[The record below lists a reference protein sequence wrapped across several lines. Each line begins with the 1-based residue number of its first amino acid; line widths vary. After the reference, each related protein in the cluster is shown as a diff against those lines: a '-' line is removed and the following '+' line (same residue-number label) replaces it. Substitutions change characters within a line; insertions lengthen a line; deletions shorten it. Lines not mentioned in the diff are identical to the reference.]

1 MARLRRGDLPPGGF
15 AGVREHRLV
24 KAPALFGAGANR
36 DGSWPGMG
44 NFAYLA
50 DAWFIPGGETGM
62 HPHREIDVISVIV
75 EGRILHRGSLGE
87 GRMLDAGDVQVQ
99 RAGGEGFRHNE
110 VNPDQAWTRMIQ
122 LWVIPES
129 PGEPAGY
136 RLYSPNRPGLTR
148 VYGGPRDQVD
158 TFPAQTRLSV
168 ARLDPGGEV
177 TVAGPSL
184 IYLVSGGGRIDGE
197 EVCEGDLTRGEGQRL
212 EARETLLAVVAH
224 AL

>member
-1 MARLRRGDLPPGGF
+1 MAVLRRGDLPFGGF
-15 AGVREHRLV
+15 AGVREYRLV
-24 KAPALFGAGANR
+24 KAPALFGPRANS

-50 DAWFIPGGETGM
+50 DAWFVPGGETGM

-75 EGRILHRGSLGE
+75 DGRILHRGSLGE
-87 GRMLDAGDVQVQ
+87 GRVLEAGDVQVQ
-99 RAGGEGFRHNE
+99 RAGGEGFLHNE

-136 RLYSPNRPGLTR
+136 RLYSPGPAGLTR
-148 VYGGPRDQVD
+148 VYGGPVGQTE
-158 TFPAQTRLSV
+158 TFPAETQLSV
-168 ARLDPGGEV
+168 ARLEAGEGV

-184 IYLVSGGGRIDGE
+184 IYLVSGTAKMDGE
-197 EVCEGDLTRGEGQRL
+197 AVSEGDLTRGEDQRL
-212 EARETLLAVVAH
+212 EAGEALVAVVVQA
-224 AL
+224 A